1 MTLNIHGS
9 AAHVQRRRDRLTRLH
24 DRIRQQISD
33 AECLV
38 ATLDEYCR
46 ENPDDC
52 ACVGSDPN
60 WREQI
65 IRQREDLTAMLL
77 AVRERVRLATAVER

>member
-1 MTLNIHGS
+1 MKLKVHES
-9 AAHVQRRRDRLTRLH
+9 AERVRRRQARLATLR
-24 DRIRQQISD
+24 DSIRKQIND
-33 AECLV
+33 ADCLL

-52 ACVGSDPN
+52 ACAANDPT

-65 IRQREDLTAMLL
+65 VRQRDDLAAMLM
-77 AVRERVRLATAVER
+77 AVREKLK

>member
-1 MTLNIHGS
+1 MALKVHSS
-9 AAHVQRRRDRLTRLH
+9 AARVKRRRERLRTLH
-24 DRIRQQISD
+24 DRIRQQIND
-33 AECLV
+33 ADCLL

-52 ACVGSDPN
+52 ACAASDPT

-65 IRQREDLTAMLL
+65 IRQREDLAAMLM
-77 AVRERVRLATAVER
+77 ATREKLK

>member
-1 MTLNIHGS
+1 MTLKIHRS
-9 AAHVQRRRDRLTRLH
+9 AAQVQRHRDRLTRLH
-24 DRIRQQISD
+24 DRIRQQIND
-33 AECLV
+33 AECLL

-52 ACVGSDPN
+52 ACVANDLN

-65 IRQREDLTAMLL
+65 IRQREGLPAMLL
-77 AVRERVRLATAVER
+77 AVCKKLK

>member
-1 MTLNIHGS
+1 MKVKAQRSEDRVWRRQSRLATL
-9 AAHVQRRRDRLTRLH
+9 RDNLRK
-24 DRIRQQISD
+24 QIND
-33 AECLV
+33 ADCLL

-52 ACVGSDPN
+52 ACVANDPT

-65 IRQREDLTAMLL
+65 ARQRDDLSAMLM
-77 AVRERVRLATAVER
+77 AVRES

>member
-1 MTLNIHGS
+1 MTLKIHKS
-9 AAHVQRRRDRLTRLH
+9 AATVRQKNARLTALQ
-24 DRIRQQISD
+24 DRIRQQIND
-33 AECLV
+33 ADCLL

-52 ACVGSDPN
+52 ACAANDPN

-65 IRQREDLTAMLL
+65 NRQRDDLVAMLL
-77 AVRERVRLATAVER
+77 AVREKLK

>member
-1 MTLNIHGS
+1 MTLKIHRS
-9 AAHVQRRRDRLTRLH
+9 IADVERRQARLVRLH
-24 DRIRQQISD
+24 DRIQQQIND
-33 AECLV
+33 AECLL

-52 ACVGSDPN
+52 ACVANDPN

-65 IRQREDLTAMLL
+65 SRQREDLTGMLL
-77 AVRERVRLATAVER
+77 AVRARLK